1 MISAIIL
8 AAGESKR
15 MGQPKMLLRWGRVTV
30 LEHVISVFMQARIKD
45 ILVVVG
51 AEQERLEGITSKFPI
66 RSVYNRDYANGEMLS
81 SLQCGLRDLL
91 TLQPPMETI
100 ATLIGLGDQPQVQE
114 GIVRSICDAYEN
126 TNARLI
132 VPSFQMKRGH
142 PWLVAQPFWNELL
155 DMKSPKTPRDFL
167 NKHAHEIHYVE
178 TNTASILA
186 DLDTPEDYFSA
197 NL

>member
-15 MGQPKMLLRWGRVTV
+15 MGQPKMLLPWGKVTV
-30 LEHVISVFMQARIKD
+30 LEHVISVFVQAGIKD

-51 AEQERLEGITSKFPI
+51 AERERLEGIASKFPI
-66 RSVYNRDYANGEMLS
+66 RSVYNKDYANGEMLS
-81 SLQCGLRDLL
+81 SLQCGLREVLN
-91 TLQPPMETI
+91 LQPWMEI
-100 ATLIGLGDQPQVQE
+100 RATLIGLGDQPQVQKE
-114 GIVRSICDAYEN
+114 IVQSICDTYEN
-126 TNARLI
+126 TNAQLI

-142 PWLVAQPFWNELL
+142 PWLVTQSFWNELL

-167 NKHAHEIHYVE
+167 NKHAHEIHYME